1 MGHPDHVTVGGLDP
15 ARPGLQIQYGFET
28 RQSRNGICMVDGKTG
43 NFLWGLNEPTVHIH
57 SSGLCADIDPAHP
70 GIESYGGERD
80 FPEKRWLFNAQ
91 GQLFRT
97 DDLGG
102 LAPRAAYWDGDLQRE
117 LLARGR
123 LRDFSGGEHPTR
135 IEGAVVAV
143 ADILGDWR
151 EEIIT
156 SVARELHIY
165 TTTIPASDRRI
176 CLMQD
181 PIYRLDVAGAAQ
193 GYFQVP
199 GLTRLPSANGKQP

>member
-1 MGHPDHVTVGGLDP
+1 LIP
-15 ARPGLQIQYGFET
+15 
-28 RQSRNGICMVDGKTG
+28 
-43 NFLWGLNEPTVHIH
+43 HIRA
-57 SSGLCADIDPAHP
+57 S
-70 GIESYGGERD
+70 ESYGGERD

-91 GQLFRT
+91 GQLLGT

-123 LRDFSGGEHPTR
+123 LRDFGGGEHLTR
-135 IEGAVVAV
+135 IEGAVVAI

-156 SVARELHIY
+156 SVAGELRIY
-165 TTTIPASDRRI
+165 TTTIPATDRRV

-199 GLTRLPSANGKQP
+199 GLTRLPSANGKQPSSK